1 MNPKPSALV
10 GLILSIGFAA
20 ILAFTSCNSTTNAP
34 AAPTPEQGAAL
45 LRVSVSTAA
54 VLVVRNNP
62 SYVTALQALATAL
75 DALVI
80 GTTNDVITQEAI
92 DQFVKGIAKRNGV
105 ADADLPL
112 FINLTHEF
120 TRTWQDTFKVPVI
133 TKNDPNVA
141 LWITAVRDGITGAL
155 SSIKASQS

>member
-1 MNPKPSALV
+1 MKTLKLLA
-10 GLILSIGFAA
+10 FAFVA
-20 ILAFTSCNSTTNAP
+20 MLAFTSCNSTTNAP

-62 SYVTALQALATAL
+62 SYVTALQAVGTAL

-80 GTTNDVITQEAI
+80 GTTDEVITQEAI

-133 TKNDPNVA
+133 HRLDPNVT
-141 LWITAVRDGITGAL
+141 LWIAAVRDGINGAL
-155 SSIKASQS
+155 SSINSAHTP